1 VSGYPQWEFPACW
14 LQGAVQ
20 QNLYG
25 KSFPKARSCKP
36 SWGSFRTYADAA
48 LSSGSPHRPATA
60 PAFRKQCEVLA
71 VKDKEQGHAPDQL
84 EEMMGNLRLLV
95 ADDHDV
101 VRKGVRTLLE
111 EQPGWEVA
119 AEAADGREAVEK
131 AKLVQPDVTILDL
144 SMPELNGLE
153 AAREILKTVPTK
165 VLILTMYDS
174 DPLIRQTL
182 EAGARGYLLKSDAGR
197 DLVSAVDA
205 LRRNKT
211 FFTPKV
217 AQMVLEGYLGRTT
230 KENED
235 DSNRKN
241 GLRLTARQKQILQ
254 LLAEGKS
261 SKEVAVALNISV
273 KTAETHRA
281 NIMRRLDCHSVTE
294 LVRYAI
300 RNHIIEA

>member
-1 VSGYPQWEFPACW
+1 
-14 LQGAVQ
+14 
-20 QNLYG
+20 
-25 KSFPKARSCKP
+25 
-36 SWGSFRTYADAA
+36 
-48 LSSGSPHRPATA
+48 
-60 PAFRKQCEVLA
+60 
-71 VKDKEQGHAPDQL
+71 
-84 EEMMGNLRLLV
+84 MGNLRLLV
-95 ADDHDV
+95 ADDHYV

-119 AEAADGREAVEK
+119 AEASDGREAVEK

-153 AAREILKTVPTK
+153 AAREILKTVSTK

-182 EAGARGYLLKSDAGR
+182 EAGAQGYLLKSDAGR

-205 LRRNKT
+205 LGRNKT

-217 AQMVLEGYLGRTT
+217 ARMVLEGYLGRES

-235 DSNRKN
+235 DSIRKN
-241 GLRLTARQKQILQ
+241 GSRLTTRQKQILQ
-254 LLAEGKS
+254 LLAEGES

-273 KTAETHRA
+273 KTAETHRV
-281 NIMRRLDCHSVTE
+281 NIMRRLDCHSVTD

>member
-1 VSGYPQWEFPACW
+1 MA
-14 LQGAVQ
+14 
-20 QNLYG
+20 
-25 KSFPKARSCKP
+25 
-36 SWGSFRTYADAA
+36 
-48 LSSGSPHRPATA
+48 
-60 PAFRKQCEVLA
+60 
-71 VKDKEQGHAPDQL
+71 
-84 EEMMGNLRLLV
+84 NLRLLV

-119 AEAADGREAVEK
+119 AEASDGREAVEK

-144 SMPELNGLE
+144 SMPGLNGLE
-153 AAREILKTVPTK
+153 AAREILKTVQTK

-182 EAGARGYLLKSDAGR
+182 QAGARGYLLKSDAGK

-217 AQMVLEGYLGRTT
+217 AQMVLEGYLGRPTI
-230 KENED
+230 ENEGE

-261 SKEVAVALNISV
+261 SKEVAVTLNISV

>member
-1 VSGYPQWEFPACW
+1 
-14 LQGAVQ
+14 
-20 QNLYG
+20 
-25 KSFPKARSCKP
+25 
-36 SWGSFRTYADAA
+36 
-48 LSSGSPHRPATA
+48 
-60 PAFRKQCEVLA
+60 
-71 VKDKEQGHAPDQL
+71 
-84 EEMMGNLRLLV
+84 MMGNLRLLV

-131 AKLVQPDVTILDL
+131 AKQVQPDVTILDL

-153 AAREILKTVPTK
+153 AAREILKTVQTK

-217 AQMVLEGYLGRTT
+217 AQMVLEGYLGRPT

-235 DSNRKN
+235 DSSRKN

>member
-1 VSGYPQWEFPACW
+1 
-14 LQGAVQ
+14 
-20 QNLYG
+20 
-25 KSFPKARSCKP
+25 
-36 SWGSFRTYADAA
+36 
-48 LSSGSPHRPATA
+48 
-60 PAFRKQCEVLA
+60 
-71 VKDKEQGHAPDQL
+71 
-84 EEMMGNLRLLV
+84 MGTLRLLV

-119 AEAADGREAVEK
+119 AEASDGREAVEK

-153 AAREILKTVPTK
+153 AAREILKTVSTK

-217 AQMVLEGYLGRTT
+217 AQMVLEGYLGRPT

-235 DSNRKN
+235 DNGRKS

>member
-1 VSGYPQWEFPACW
+1 
-14 LQGAVQ
+14 
-20 QNLYG
+20 
-25 KSFPKARSCKP
+25 
-36 SWGSFRTYADAA
+36 
-48 LSSGSPHRPATA
+48 
-60 PAFRKQCEVLA
+60 
-71 VKDKEQGHAPDQL
+71 
-84 EEMMGNLRLLV
+84 MMANLRLLV

-119 AEAADGREAVEK
+119 AEACDGREAVEK

-153 AAREILKTVPTK
+153 AAREILKTVSTK

-217 AQMVLEGYLGRTT
+217 AQMVLEGYLGRPS

-261 SKEVAVALNISV
+261 SKEVAVALSISV